1 MKKKLFWI
9 VPIVLLVLL
18 APVIY
23 KGVNSKEADSKDNKA
38 VADGGS
44 KVFGGDVNSLSVW
57 IVYWDLS
64 VDKEIKALNNK
75 LKNVSYFSANFDSN
89 SKLVMP
95 EELINYYNETKSF
108 KYNKYITIVNDK
120 AKGDG
125 SYSLKDTSLLKNLL
139 GNEASRNSHI
149 EDIVNLA
156 VKYGFNGVE
165 IDYEQIK
172 NDMELWNN
180 YILFINELYEKAEN
194 KGLKLRVVLESNT
207 PFDKLNFAEGPT
219 YVLMCYNLHG
229 SFSKP
234 GGKADDKF
242 IRSSIEK
249 MSKVPGKKDFAIA
262 TGGFNW
268 SSNRKTTSVT
278 EEEANGILKKY
289 KTKVQR
295 DNDSKCLY
303 FSYKDENNLKHEI
316 WYADKITLNSW
327 IKVISEKGYDISIWR
342 LGGNLF

>member
-1 MKKKLFWI
+1 MKKRLFWI
-9 VPIVLLVLL
+9 VPIVLIILL
-18 APVIY
+18 TPIIY
-23 KGVNSKEADSKDNKA
+23 KGVNSKETGYKENKS
-38 VADGGS
+38 VIKEDL
-44 KVFGGDVNSLSVW
+44 KVFGSSANSLSAWV
-57 IVYWDLS
+57 VYWDLS
-64 VDKEIKALNNK
+64 ADKEIKSLNNK
-75 LKNVSYFSANFDSN
+75 LKNVSYFSANFDLN
-89 SKLVMP
+89 NKLVMP
-95 EELINYYNETKSF
+95 KELINYYNETKSF
-108 KYNKYITIVNDK
+108 NYNKYITIVNDK

-125 SYSLKDTSLLKNLL
+125 SYSLKDINLLKNLL
-139 GNEASRNSHI
+139 GNEALRSRHI

-156 VKYGFNGVE
+156 VKYGFNGIE

-172 NDMELWNN
+172 SDMGLWNN
-180 YILFINELYEKAEN
+180 YILFINELYQKAES
-194 KGLKLRVVLESNT
+194 KGLKLRVVLETNT
-207 PFDKLNFAEGPT
+207 PFDKLNFAKGPT

-249 MSKVPGKKDFAIA
+249 MRKVPGKKDFAIA

-268 SSNRKTTSVT
+268 SSNGKTTSVT
-278 EEEANGILKKY
+278 EEQANSILKKY
-289 KTKVQR
+289 KAKVQR

-303 FSYKDENNLKHEI
+303 FIYTDENNLKHEI

-327 IKVISEKGYDISIWR
+327 MKVINEKGYDVSIWR